1 MKSRIGEGRGCPDCW
16 QICGSDAEER
26 RRRALERRGEAV
38 TERGTRAKIPA
49 LALAGLISA
58 LVGLFALPV
67 IFSSVG
73 IILGVAAG
81 RNRRGVGWTA
91 ILVGAGGLAYYV
103 YQVVTMQ
110 AQIER
115 LFG

>member
-1 MKSRIGEGRGCPDCW
+1 M
-16 QICGSDAEER
+16 
-26 RRRALERRGEAV
+26 

-49 LALAGLISA
+49 LALAGLTSA